1 MTKPCPACGS
11 EAPADFATTD
21 RNRRLGDPDLAF
33 TYHRCR
39 ACGLIFL
46 GNIPELGA
54 YYPPSYYNVPSGLAD
69 LEALAATDEYKIEI
83 VRQYVRSGR
92 LLEIGPAY
100 GAFALLAKRAGY
112 DVSCIEYDPACVSFL
127 NDVVGVEAIQ
137 SDDAAA
143 ALRTRTERFDVI
155 CLWQNL
161 EHLPNCRTVIEEAA
175 KKLVP
180 GGVLIVATPNPDA
193 LQFRIFRGN
202 WTHVDAPRHV
212 ALIPMPLLRAWGM
225 AGGLSPA
232 LFTTTDRGSR
242 GWNRFGW
249 ERTLANFAS
258 ARALSLL
265 LRLCGLV
272 LTILAVPLEWTGA
285 RGACYTAVL
294 RKDGR

>member
-1 MTKPCPACGS
+1 MTAPCPACGS

-21 RNRRLGDPDLAF
+21 RNRRLGDRGRAF
-33 TYHRCR
+33 TYHRCG

-46 GNIPELGA
+46 GNVPELGA
-54 YYPPSYYNVPSGLAD
+54 YYPPSYYNVPAG
-69 LEALAATDEYKIEI
+69 LEALETLAAADRYKIEI
-83 VRQYVRSGR
+83 VRQYAPTGR

-112 DVSCIEYDPACVSFL
+112 NVACIEYDAACVSFL
-127 NDVVGVEAIQ
+127 RNVVGVEAILA
-137 SDDAAA
+137 DDPAAT
-143 ALRTRTERFDVI
+143 LRASAERFDVI

-161 EHLPNCRTVIEEAA
+161 EHLPNCRTVVDEAS
-175 KKLVP
+175 KKLAP

-202 WTHVDAPRHV
+202 WTHVDAPRHL
-212 ALIPMPLLRAWGM
+212 ALIPMPLLRAWGR
-225 AGGLSPA
+225 ANGLSPA

-249 ERTLANFAS
+249 EQTLANFAS

-272 LTILAVPLEWTGA
+272 LTIVAAPLEWTGT

-294 RKDGR
+294 RKDAD